1 MTAES
6 LFFRNTDRGCGTGT
20 GDSPDSETPVESV
33 NLQGPSLP
41 GDLSVPLHA
50 KGLVM
55 FAHGSGSSRFS
66 PRNRWVA
73 RALHQ
78 HGLATLLFDLLTVRE
93 AEDRRLVFDIPLLG
107 RRVVE
112 AVRWVAWNSPIAWAA
127 ELPL

>member
-6 LFFRNTDRGCGTGT
+6 LFFRDTDRGWGTGT

-41 GDLSVPLHA
+41 GDLSVPPHA

-66 PRNRWVA
+66 PRNQAVA
-73 RALHQ
+73 ARLQRAD
-78 HGLATLLFDLLTVRE
+78 LATVGVVVSVIQPSVSWLL
-93 AEDRRLVFDIPLLG
+93 ASC
-107 RRVVE
+107 VVPVTP
-112 AVRWVAWNSPIAWAA
+112 AS
-127 ELPL
+127 